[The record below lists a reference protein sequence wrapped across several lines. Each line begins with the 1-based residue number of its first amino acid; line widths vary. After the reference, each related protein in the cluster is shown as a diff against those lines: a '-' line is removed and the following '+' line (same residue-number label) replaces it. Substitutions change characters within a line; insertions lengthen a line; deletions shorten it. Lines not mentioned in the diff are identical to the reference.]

1 VGRPRRLGLALGGGG
16 ARGLAHVGFL
26 QVLAEAG
33 LEVACLSGTSMGAL
47 VGAGLALGF
56 SAGSLEETYWRL
68 AESDLFKRARL
79 DLVQSLVEKP
89 ESDNLYTRL
98 SWLAKRYY
106 AQGLMLTRNA
116 VLDLDFFR
124 ELIAF
129 FLPQT
134 DFSQAKIPFACA
146 ALELTRGRT
155 QVFTRGSLFDAV
167 CASAALPGFVPP
179 VPIEGRLY
187 CDGGPV
193 MIVPVTPLRDLGAEV
208 TVAVDVDTPIEDQDE
223 FRNLLEVIVR
233 ATEASSWL
241 LKETQLE
248 QADLVVRPEVSHC
261 HWSDFKWAETCLQ
274 AGREAGLQRLPEIRD
289 LIRRR
294 WRLGWFKA

>member
-16 ARGLAHVGFL
+16 ARGLAHIGFL
-26 QVLAEAG
+26 KVLAEAG

-47 VGAGLALGF
+47 VGAGCAVGL
-56 SAGSLEETYWRL
+56 SADSMEETYWRL
-68 AESDLFKRARL
+68 AESELFKRARL
-79 DLVQSLVEKP
+79 DLVQCLVEEP

-98 SWLAKRYY
+98 NWLAKRYY
-106 AQGLMLTRNA
+106 VRGLMLTRNA

-129 FLPQT
+129 FLPRA
-134 DFSQAKIPFACA
+134 DFSQVRIPFACA
-146 ALELTRGRT
+146 ALELTRGRP

-179 VPIEGRLY
+179 VPIEGKLY

-193 MIVPVTPLRDLGAEV
+193 MIVPVTPLKDMGAEV

-223 FRNLLEVIVR
+223 FRNLLEVIIR
-233 ATEASSWL
+233 AAEASTLL

-248 QADLVVRPEVSHC
+248 QADLVIRPEVSHC
-261 HWSDFKWAETCLQ
+261 HWSDFRWAEKAFT
-274 AGREAGLQRLPEIRD
+274 AGREAGLQHLPEIRD
-289 LIRRR
+289 LVRRR